1 MLIEEGLNEFNDVM
15 TGISD
20 RKPLN
25 ILIRSTTTGKVI
37 GGIKG
42 RSSLGLLFLDLFYL
56 PLELRGCGVGTE
68 VLMKFEAEG
77 IKRGCKAA
85 FLYTISFQAPDFY
98 RKNGWEEFGRIECLP
113 EGTSRIFMKKN
124 L

>member
-1 MLIEEGLNEFNDVM
+1 MCKENREITFEINEDSADEKIMLIEEGLNEFNDVM

-42 RSSLGLLFLDLFYL
+42 RSSLGLLF
-56 PLELRGCGVGTE
+56 
-68 VLMKFEAEG
+68 
-77 IKRGCKAA
+77 
-85 FLYTISFQAPDFY
+85 
-98 RKNGWEEFGRIECLP
+98 
-113 EGTSRIFMKKN
+113 
-124 L
+124 